1 MLSNMTTIRTLD
13 RSLARGLGTI
23 VGAIVLSGILAFNIN
38 PVVAILIMSISALM
52 TEAFVASNYAFA
64 VIFITIQVIMLN
76 GLASQN
82 LSYRNCLHTYY
93 RCTCRYYYCSSGHSF
108 PSS

>member
-1 MLSNMTTIRTLD
+1 MTTIRTLD
-13 RSLARGLGTI
+13 RSLEGLGTI

-82 LSYRNCLHTYY
+82 LSIEIAYTYY
-93 RCTCRYYYCSSGHSF
+93 RCTCRYYCSSGHSF